1 MKIARGIVAVVAG
14 IALWNVLIR
23 MLETSLVTA
32 LAGAPVAAPEA
43 FAAIGGSLPVTLA
56 RLLYTGVVGM
66 MAGYVVARI
75 ASHDPL
81 RHAIIG
87 AIFASVILAVGFAI
101 GLGSPAPVWAKVL
114 LVIDSAAGFA
124 VGGALR
130 AAAAAAEAKRTV
142 QEGGHS

>member
-23 MLETSLVTA
+23 MLETALVSA
-32 LAGAPVAAPEA
+32 LAGAPVASPEA
-43 FAAIGGSLPVTLA
+43 FATIGGSLPVVLA
-56 RLLYTGVVGM
+56 RLLYTGVVAM

-87 AIFASVILAVGFAI
+87 AVFASLILSVGFAF
-101 GLGSPAPVWAKVL
+101 GLGSPAPWWADAI
-114 LVIDSAAGFA
+114 LVIDSAAGFT

-130 AAAAAAEAKRTV
+130 AAAAAAEAKRT
-142 QEGGHS
+142 QEGGGHS